1 MRYMLMLHADETA
14 GANLSPEEMQA
25 GLDQMRAYVKA
36 LEKARAFVATEALD
50 LASTASLVTVR
61 DGEVRV
67 QDGPFVESREQIGG
81 YVIIDVRDED
91 EARQWASRCPGATWG
106 TVEVRRIRN
115 RSEY

>member
-1 MRYMLMLHADETA
+1 MP
-14 GANLSPEEMQA
+14 LSRPI
-25 GLDQMRAYVKA
+25 
-36 LEKARAFVATEALD
+36 ALD

-91 EARQWASRCPGATWG
+91 EARQWASRCPPARTWG
-106 TVEVRRIRN
+106 DSRSGAAFATG
-115 RSEY
+115 SEY